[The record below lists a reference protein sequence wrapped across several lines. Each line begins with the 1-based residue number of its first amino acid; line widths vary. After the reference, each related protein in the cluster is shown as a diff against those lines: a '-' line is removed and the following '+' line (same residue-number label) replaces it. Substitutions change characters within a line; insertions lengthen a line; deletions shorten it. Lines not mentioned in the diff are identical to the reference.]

1 MPLYDQHMHTQYSFD
16 SEAQLRDYLAQ
27 TAGPVIT
34 TEHLEFANPDDGGR
48 DDIPDYAAMRATQQ
62 KLSRE
67 FPNRLLLGIEAG
79 YYAPAV
85 NQLRAYLAAHPFDL
99 TLLSFH
105 HDGQHDFQDAYFQT
119 IPLHAHVLT
128 YYQRMLAGLQDFH
141 DADVFAHFD
150 YGLRIVDV
158 TPAQLTAWAKPVLD
172 QIFALI
178 VQNGLAFEVN
188 TKSMFKWHNAAL
200 YDLVIP
206 WYQAAGGR
214 LFTIGSDAH
223 EKESYRNYF
232 AEAVALLQDHHV
244 DQIATYTQHQP
255 TMVAI

>member
-1 MPLYDQHMHTQYSFD
+1 MINQVYKEACTGSRYLCQRPLT
-16 SEAQLRDYLAQ
+16 
-27 TAGPVIT
+27 
-34 TEHLEFANPDDGGR
+34 
-48 DDIPDYAAMRATQQ
+48 
-62 KLSRE
+62 
-67 FPNRLLLGIEAG
+67 
-79 YYAPAV
+79 
-85 NQLRAYLAAHPFDL
+85 
-99 TLLSFH
+99 
-105 HDGQHDFQDAYFQT
+105 
-119 IPLHAHVLT
+119 
-128 YYQRMLAGLQDFH
+128 
-141 DADVFAHFD
+141 
-150 YGLRIVDV
+150 
-158 TPAQLTAWAKPVLD
+158 
-172 QIFALI
+172 IFALI

-223 EKESYRNYF
+223 EKQSYRNHF